1 MLFRFLLGMLGLC
14 GWIAAASG
22 ATQAPLLFGVNE
34 GSSGSIGFSD
44 RQEKYKPLAEHLSK
58 VLNRTVTLESAAD
71 LKNLTKSLETARYG
85 LLLVRPSHISAK
97 AMSDQK
103 YVLVAA
109 AKGEAI
115 AQFIVH
121 KDSPLKQPSDLKGK
135 SIVMPDEIAY
145 PTWVGLAML
154 RDIGIGKGQ
163 ADIRNFR
170 SQEAV
175 GYAVEQKLSDVGVVI
190 SYSKVA
196 KDWTHKGH
204 RFLWES
210 KKLPYWSVIGSPKL
224 TPEEVAKIREALVKL
239 DQGDDGQ
246 KILKEI
252 GVKAFVPGDQ
262 AAYLGLLKWVAY

>member
-1 MLFRFLLGMLGLC
+1 MLYRLLIGMLGLFC
-14 GWIAAASG
+14 WIATASG
-22 ATQAPLLFGVNE
+22 AGPAPLLFGVNE

-58 VLNRTVTLESAAD
+58 VLKRPVTLESASD
-71 LKNLTKSLETARYG
+71 LKNLTKSLDTARYG

-97 AMSDQK
+97 AMRDQK

-109 AKGEAI
+109 AKGDAI
-115 AQFIVH
+115 AHFIVH

-154 RDIGIGKGQ
+154 RDIGIGRGQ

-196 KDWTHKGH
+196 KDWTGKGH

-224 TPEEVAKIREALVKL
+224 APEEVAKIREALIKL

-252 GVKAFVPGDQ
+252 GVKGFVPGDQ
-262 AAYLGLLKWVAY
+262 AAYLDMLKWVGY

>member
-1 MLFRFLLGMLGLC
+1 MLHKLVIGIGVLFSYVAVAL
-14 GWIAAASG
+14 AAAP
-22 ATQAPLLFGVNE
+22 APLLFGVNE
-34 GSSGSIGFSD
+34 GTSGSIGFSD
-44 RQEKYKPLAEHLSK
+44 RQEKYKPLADYLAK
-58 VLNRTVTLESAAD
+58 TLKRPVTLESASD
-71 LKNLTKSLETARYG
+71 LKNLTKSLDSARYG
-85 LLLVRPSHISAK
+85 LILVRPSHISAK
-97 AMSDQK
+97 AMRDQK

-109 AKGEAI
+109 AKGDAI
-115 AQFIVH
+115 AHFIVH

-154 RDIGIGKGQ
+154 RDMGIGRTQ

-196 KDWTHKGH
+196 KDWAAKGH
-204 RFLWES
+204 RFLWDS

-224 TPEEVAKIREALVKL
+224 APGEVVRIREALIAL
-239 DQGDDGQ
+239 EQGEAGQ

-252 GVKAFVPGDQ
+252 GVKGFVAGDQ
-262 AAYLGLLKWVAY
+262 AAYLELLKWVGY

>member
-1 MLFRFLLGMLGLC
+1 MPPP
-14 GWIAAASG
+14 G
-22 ATQAPLLFGVNE
+22 AGPAPLLFGVNE
-34 GSSGSIGFSD
+34 GSSGSIGFTIAKKI
-44 RQEKYKPLAEHLSK
+44 Q
-58 VLNRTVTLESAAD
+58 AARRASFQSVKAASNLGVCLD
-71 LKNLTKSLETARYG
+71 LKNLTKSLDSALWFIVGATE
-85 LLLVRPSHISAK
+85 PFISAK
-97 AMSDQK
+97 AMRDQK

-109 AKGEAI
+109 AKGDAI
-115 AQFIVH
+115 AHFIVH
-121 KDSPLKQPSDLKGK
+121 KDSSLKQPSDLKGK

-196 KDWTHKGH
+196 KDWTSKGH

-210 KKLPYWSVIGSPKL
+210 KKLPFWSVIGSPKL
-224 TPEEVAKIREALVKL
+224 TQEEIAKIREALIKL
-239 DQGDDGQ
+239 DQGEDGQ

-252 GVKAFVPGDQ
+252 GVKGFVPGDQ
-262 AAYLGLLKWVAY
+262 AAYLDMLKWVGY

>member
-1 MLFRFLLGMLGLC
+1 M
-14 GWIAAASG
+14 
-22 ATQAPLLFGVNE
+22 NE
-34 GSSGSIGFSD
+34 GTSGSIGFTD
-44 RQEKYKPLAEHLSK
+44 RQDKYKPLADYLARTLK
-58 VLNRTVTLESAAD
+58 RPVLLESASD
-71 LKNLTKSLETARYG
+71 LKNLTKSLDKAHYG

-97 AMSDQK
+97 AMRDQK

-109 AKGEAI
+109 AKGDAT

-121 KDSPLKQPSDLKGK
+121 KDSPLKQPADLKGK
-135 SIVMPDEIAY
+135 SIVMPDDIAY
-145 PTWVGLAML
+145 PTWIGLAML
-154 RDIGIGKGQ
+154 RDVGIGRGQ
-163 ADIRNFR
+163 ASIRNFR

-196 KDWTHKGH
+196 KDWPGKGH
-204 RFLWES
+204 RVMWES

-224 TPEEVAKIREALVKL
+224 APEEVSRIRDALIKL
-239 DQGDDGQ
+239 DHSDEGQ

-262 AAYLGLLKWVAY
+262 AAYLDMLKWVGY